1 MRLCLYQPEIPQNTG
16 TLLRLA
22 ACVGAGLDIV
32 GPCGFVLSD
41 RKLRRSGM
49 DYMDQVDAKIY
60 SSWESFLAEKSQ
72 GRLISL
78 VPKGPI
84 SYIDFNF
91 LPDDILVLGQEGAGL
106 PQAVIDQTD
115 YQVRI
120 PMQPGCRSLNVAIA
134 GAMVLGEALRQTQ
147 QFGRA

>member
-22 ACVGAGLDIV
+22 ACVGVGIDIV
-32 GPCGFVLSD
+32 GPCGFILSD

-49 DYMDQVDAKIY
+49 DYMDQVDVKIY
-60 SSWESFLAEKSQ
+60 SSWEKFLVEKSN

-78 VPKGPI
+78 VPKAST
-84 SYIDFNF
+84 SYIDFDF
-91 LPDDILVLGQEGAGL
+91 LPWDILVLGQEGNGL
-106 PQAVIDQTD
+106 PQEVIDQTD
-115 YQVRI
+115 HQVRI
-120 PMQPGCRSLNVAIA
+120 PMQPGFRSLNVAIA

-147 QFGRA
+147 QFER

>member
-22 ACVGAGLDIV
+22 ACVGVGLDIV

-49 DYMDQVDAKIY
+49 DYMDQVDAKIH
-60 SSWESFLAEKSQ
+60 SSWERFFEEKPQ
-72 GRLISL
+72 GRLVSL
-78 VPKGPI
+78 VPKAFT
-84 SYIDFNF
+84 SYIDFDF
-91 LPDDILVLGQEGAGL
+91 LPHDILVLGREGDGL
-106 PQAVIDQTD
+106 PQAIIDQTD
-115 YQVRI
+115 HQVRI
-120 PMQPGCRSLNVAIA
+120 PMQPGLRSLNVAIA

-147 QFGRA
+147 QFER

>member
-22 ACVGAGLDIV
+22 ACVGVGLDIV

-60 SSWESFLAEKSQ
+60 SSWEKFLVERSE

-78 VPKGPI
+78 VPKASA
-84 SYIDFNF
+84 SYIDFRF
-91 LPDDILVLGQEGAGL
+91 LPNDILVLGQEGAGL

-120 PMQPGCRSLNVAIA
+120 PMQPGFRSLNVAIA

-147 QFGRA
+147 QFER